1 MYLCVSLHVIVFL
14 DALKLQF
21 VETGVPEALSEM
33 IRTLQ
38 GGSDTHD
45 LCSIKVAS
53 NLIVTLL
60 LGGTSLSMTFA
71 RCLCHYGNFYKFNT
85 TICVCLQMNQCR
97 SVSGKG
103 RGESIK
109 MFSPGCSPQTLSCS
123 CQELWPLL
131 ILPEMVRR

>member
-1 MYLCVSLHVIVFL
+1 MYLCVSLHVIVFS

-71 RCLCHYGNFYKFNT
+71 RCLCHYGNSYYMQD
-85 TICVCLQMNQCR
+85 I
-97 SVSGKG
+97 
-103 RGESIK
+103 
-109 MFSPGCSPQTLSCS
+109 
-123 CQELWPLL
+123 
-131 ILPEMVRR
+131 